1 MTTPLTVSGNPP
13 APRQMRLR
21 YTSWIAERCRD
32 DPGMRRQ
39 LAGGLRMPLDH
50 KRVQPM
56 HRYVTRWLPKGASD
70 EEQRA
75 YYTVAALIAAQ
86 PRIRRGTDEESVPAA
101 DSGSQDP
108 DQHADADGA
117 AALSTAPA
125 KSAPYGQSLGSAFA
139 HAAIDAPA
147 RERLMRTET
156 AERTLHLLTRQSTN
170 GLHRHLPAAVL
181 YLRDLDVP
189 VDWAQLLQDLIRW
202 PTQSGRISRRWLQ
215 DFHRLRT
222 KEEERLSEEKDQQQI
237 PDPGDTED

>member
-1 MTTPLTVSGNPP
+1 MTTPPTVSDSPP
-13 APRQMRLR
+13 ARHQMPLR
-21 YTSWIAERCRD
+21 YTSWIAEKCRE
-32 DPGMRRQ
+32 DPGVRKQ
-39 LAGGLRMPLDH
+39 LAGGLRLPLDH

-86 PRIRRGTDEESVPAA
+86 PRIRRGADEEPVPAA
-101 DSGSQDP
+101 DSESQDP
-108 DQHADADGA
+108 DQHADADEA
-117 AALSTAPA
+117 AAPSTAPA
-125 KSAPYGQSLGSAFA
+125 KSALYGQSLGTAFA
-139 HAAIDAPA
+139 HAAIDAPS
-147 RERLMRTET
+147 RERVMRTET

-202 PTQSGRISRRWLQ
+202 PTWSGRISRRWLQ

-222 KEEERLSEEKDQQQI
+222 KEEERLSEEKDQQQVL
-237 PDPGDTED
+237 DPSDTEG